1 MIKANDVVKVNDWGC
16 EYSTYSEWFVE
27 HAESLKTE
35 WIACYAYGDN
45 SKFKDYKVG
54 ADNNNYIVLY
64 TDGEKALITNESHY
78 KIFGGV
84 SSSVY
89 LISLC
94 ALKKVETK
102 KEEPKGN
109 STLTADDKEAI
120 IRTILDFIFSE

>member
-16 EYSTYSEWFVE
+16 EYSTYGDWFVE

-45 SKFKDYKVG
+45 SKFRDYKVG

-64 TDGEKALITNESHY
+64 TDGEKALITNESTY
-78 KIFGGV
+78 RIFGGV
-84 SSSVY
+84 KSSVY

-102 KEEPKGN
+102 KEESKDD
-109 STLTADDKEAI
+109 SMLTADDKEAI
-120 IRTILDFIFSE
+120 IKAILELIFSE